1 MLNNKLKNKKK
12 FLFLILVLFLLDRL
26 TKEIVRAAI
35 PLNFSIPVLKNS
47 FHITHITNTGIAF
60 GLARNNNQ
68 LFLILSGA
76 ILLLLIL
83 FFVKSEKRSE
93 LVPVSL
99 IIAGA
104 AGNILDRIVYGSV
117 CDFLDFRIW
126 PVFNLAD
133 SFITIGGVV
142 LFYLEFLKKPRTDI

>member
-1 MLNNKLKNKKK
+1 MVDDKLKNKKK
-12 FLFLILVLFLLDRL
+12 FLYLILILFFLDRI
-26 TKEIVRAAI
+26 TKEIVRAAM
-35 PLNFSIPVLKNS
+35 PLNFSIPVFKDT

-60 GLARNNNQ
+60 GLARGNN
-68 LFLILSGA
+68 LPFAVLSGA
-76 ILLLLIL
+76 ILLLLI
-83 FFVKSEKRSE
+83 FFFIKSKNRSE
-93 LVPVSL
+93 LMPVSL

-133 SFITIGGVV
+133 SFVTIGGVV
-142 LFYLEFLKKPRTDI
+142 LFYLEFLKKPKS